1 MEKNKL
7 TYDKVVSK
15 TIKGEK
21 IYYGI
26 ISENEKIVFI
36 KVGADGNIKGYKNK
50 YLKMAHRVHE
60 KTGATVI
67 CASNP
72 YIENGHVAADKEMIL
87 KVVNEMNFS
96 EYTVSFFGPSDG
108 AYHNLSLAQEISGV
122 IKILCVNPSSVNLDD
137 LEKKLLK
144 LSSINKILVYGS
156 KDDEYSS
163 LLHLKELN
171 CENLELITIDGADH
185 EFKGMSEEYITLIDM
200 L

>member
-1 MEKNKL
+1 MERIEL
-7 TYDKVVSK
+7 AYDKVVRK
-15 TIKGEK
+15 KIEVETIN
-21 IYYGI
+21 YGI
-26 ISENEKIVFI
+26 ISGNEKIVFI

-96 EYTVSFFGPSDG
+96 EYTVSFLGTSDG

-144 LSSINKILVYGS
+144 LSSVNKILVYGS

-185 EFKGMSEEYITLIDM
+185 EFKGMLEEYITLIDM